1 METNLKNSD
10 FFGEADD
17 PKPPKPLLSRK
28 RESSLSKRQVKA
40 LDQLERL
47 IQEGVPDLTMSE
59 IASRLK
65 VSLRTLY
72 ELAPSK
78 DQLLLIAV
86 DRILFRIGGEAKKAI
101 KNINSPLEQLKVYVN
116 ETGKAMDPACLAF
129 TRDFGELKGAR
140 VLVDSHENYV
150 VSMTKKLLERSI
162 QKKLIKPIDISAFAM
177 ILSGLGREIYTNN
190 LKSSLVKSPEE
201 IYHEISEI
209 IFLGLEKAEP

>member
-1 METNLKNSD
+1 MKANLKNTD
-10 FFGEADD
+10 FLGETDD

-28 RESSLSKRQVKA
+28 KESSLSERKVEA
-40 LDQLERL
+40 LAQLEKL
-47 IQEGVPDLTMSE
+47 IQKDLPDLTMSE
-59 IASRLK
+59 IAFRLK

-78 DQLLLIAV
+78 DQLVLIAV
-86 DRILFRIGGEAKKAI
+86 DRILFKIGGEAKKAI

-129 TRDFGELKGAR
+129 TRDFGELKGAK

-150 VSMTKKLLERSI
+150 VSMTKKLLERSV

-177 ILSGLGREIYTNN
+177 ILSGLGREIYANN
-190 LKSSLVKSPEE
+190 FKSSLVKSPEE

-209 IFLGLEKAEP
+209 IFLGLETVEP

>member
-1 METNLKNSD
+1 MEASLIHAD
-10 FFGEADD
+10 FLGETDD
-17 PKPPKPLLSRK
+17 PKPPTPLLSRE
-28 RESSLSKRQVKA
+28 RESSLSERQVEA
-40 LDQLERL
+40 LVQLEKL
-47 IQEGVPDLTMSE
+47 IQKGVPDLPMSE

-86 DRILFRIGGEAKKAI
+86 DRILFRIGGKAKKAI
-101 KNINSPLEQLKVYVN
+101 KNIDSPLEQLKVYVN

-150 VSMTKKLLERSI
+150 VSMTKKLLERSV
-162 QKKLIKPIDISAFAM
+162 QRKLIKPIDISAFAM
-177 ILSGLGREIYTNN
+177 ILSGLGREIYANN
-190 LKSSLVKSPEE
+190 FTSSLVKSPEE

-209 IFLGLEKAEP
+209 IFLGLETVEP

>member
-1 METNLKNSD
+1 MKANLKNTD
-10 FFGEADD
+10 FLGETDD
-17 PKPPKPLLSRK
+17 PKPPKPLLSRE
-28 RESSLSKRQVKA
+28 RENSLSERQVEA
-40 LDQLERL
+40 LVQLEKL
-47 IQEGVPDLTMSE
+47 IQKGVPDLTMSE

-86 DRILFRIGGEAKKAI
+86 DRILFRIGGRAKKAI
-101 KNINSPLEQLKVYVN
+101 KNINSPLEQLKIYVN

-129 TRDFGELKGAR
+129 TRDFGKLKGAR
-140 VLVDSHENYV
+140 DLVDSHEDYV
-150 VSMTKKLLERSI
+150 VSMTKKLLERSV
-162 QKKLIKPIDISAFAM
+162 QKQLIKPIDISAFAM

-209 IFLGLEKAEP
+209 IFLGLETAEP

>member
-1 METNLKNSD
+1 MEANLQNSD

-40 LDQLERL
+40 LDQLEKL
-47 IQEGVPDLTMSE
+47 IQKGVPDLTMSE

-209 IFLGLEKAEP
+209 IFLGLETAEP

>member
-1 METNLKNSD
+1 MEANLQNSD

-40 LDQLERL
+40 LDQLEKL
-47 IQEGVPDLTMSE
+47 IQKGVPDLTMSE

-101 KNINSPLEQLKVYVN
+101 KNINSPLDQLKVYVN

-209 IFLGLEKAEP
+209 IFLGLETAEP

>member
-1 METNLKNSD
+1 MEANLKNSD

-28 RESSLSKRQVKA
+28 RENSLSKRQVKA

-47 IQEGVPDLTMSE
+47 IQKGVPDLTMSE

-162 QKKLIKPIDISAFAM
+162 QKIK
-177 ILSGLGREIYTNN
+177 N
-190 LKSSLVKSPEE
+190 LV
-201 IYHEISEI
+201 
-209 IFLGLEKAEP
+209 

>member
-1 METNLKNSD
+1 M
-10 FFGEADD
+10 
-17 PKPPKPLLSRK
+17 LSRK
-28 RESSLSKRQVKA
+28 RENSLSKRQVKA

-47 IQEGVPDLTMSE
+47 IQKGVPDLTMSE

-209 IFLGLEKAEP
+209 IFLGLETAEP